1 MSNNL
6 VSQNLS
12 IPSMQMGQLEPIL
25 NKVDSSVQDMQ
36 MGLMGSVSNVPA
48 AHQHSI
54 TNKPVG
60 LMDPFSSNPGFER
73 LSMTSIQTVGREP
86 NANNLGLMQFIPNK
100 QPGPMETMLNHA
112 GYQQLSASNK
122 RKAPVEPLHNNI
134 SVQELF
140 LPNKR
145 VAQLEHRP
153 WLQQASGPNQSA
165 VQTQY
170 LSNTPGSQRS
180 PTPVK
185 KVVYSKSGSQR
196 FSIPKNQTAA
206 LQPTSK
212 GQTESFES
220 VRSKM
225 RESLAGALALV
236 SQQKDKSS
244 SPKQNSHSDSASV
257 SGQTQKNS
265 QLAGSLSA
273 AIDAPDSASV
283 EPKVTLL
290 SRDDRSAP
298 KSNNGESESAR
309 ISAAEANGDFTH
321 TLKSAA
327 EANCDFTHTLKFN
340 GHETR
345 SSYVLPGEDVSF
357 IDDFF
362 AKDELLQGNGLSW
375 VLDSE
380 MQVAEKGEFHTAQ
393 EQKLVYDD
401 MVRGQKEEAFQS
413 PQIVAFKIEAELFKL
428 FGGVNKKYKEKGR
441 SLLFNLKD
449 RNNPELRER
458 VMSGDIPPERL
469 CSMTAEELASEE
481 LSQWRIAK
489 AEELAQMVVLP
500 DAEVDIRRLVK
511 KTHKGEFQVEIEQ
524 DDSVPTEV
532 SVGAS
537 SFTRRESDIKE
548 MDAPHPSKRDEI
560 KDEVDTLGE
569 ESNLEVRNI
578 PYMLSIPSR
587 ESTDLM
593 QGLVVDDALKDAEF
607 LPPIVSLDEFMES
620 LDSEPPFEN
629 LPVDAGKIT
638 PNSDKDGSEPTLALK
653 SSESTLKDD
662 ITTDEPVKVD
672 VKYSKSD
679 AGHKF
684 NEGDAGV
691 KSGDGH
697 ADMKPS
703 DSHTDVKYNDGESVI
718 KSNTNTDVNS
728 SVRHAEVKSCESYAD
743 FRPRNSHAKS
753 EVVPPTGV
761 SKGDHV
767 WEGSLQLNTSAK
779 ASVVSIFKSGER
791 TSAKEW
797 PSSLEIKG
805 RVRLDAFEKF
815 LQELSLSRSRAV
827 MVMHFVLVEGSS
839 ESEHAGLREV
849 ADSYVLDERVG
860 FSEPAPGVELYFCPP
875 QKRTREM
882 LGNILPAEH
891 IEALN
896 NIDNG
901 LIGVIVW
908 RKAQLTSRI
917 SPNSSSHHKHKKQNL
932 TSRRQQETN
941 IDSSFKP
948 KPPNPPRGLT
958 PTNLTPSPDED
969 DDIPPGFGPRD
980 EDDLPEFKFSGGS
993 VSSSQRIFIQNI
1005 SGASNSLSQ
1014 TPACPVDQ
1022 NQMRELVHKYGQPKA
1037 GGPSGNWLDNRGYGV
1052 AVQPWNDDDDDI
1064 PEWQP
1069 QQASQGQLPS
1079 SQQSSIHSFH
1089 QPMLR
1094 AHLVDQPP
1102 LGSAPQQPPHQG
1114 STWWVPPVQG
1124 NSQQPSNLGCQ
1135 PNVVGQ
1141 FYGVPGRGVGQ
1152 QGVAWRQNAP
1162 QNGGF

>member
-6 VSQNLS
+6 VSQKLS
-12 IPSMQMGQLEPIL
+12 MPNMQMGQLEPIL
-25 NKVDSSVQDMQ
+25 NKGDSSVQDMQ
-36 MGLMGSVSNVPA
+36 MGLMASVSNVPA
-48 AHQHSI
+48 AHQHLIS
-54 TNKPVG
+54 NKPVG
-60 LMDPFSSNPGFER
+60 LMDPFSSNRGFER

-100 QPGPMETMLNHA
+100 QLGPMETMLNNA
-112 GYQQLSASNK
+112 GSQQLSASNK
-122 RKAPVEPLHNNI
+122 RKAPAGPLHNNI
-134 SVQELF
+134 AMQELF

-165 VQTQY
+165 VQMQY

-185 KVVYSKSGSQR
+185 KVVSSKSGSQR

-225 RESLAGALALV
+225 RESLASALALV
-236 SQQKDKSS
+236 SQQKDKSL
-244 SPKQNSHSDSASV
+244 SPKQNSHSDSASA
-257 SGQTQKNS
+257 SGQTEKNS
-265 QLAGSLSA
+265 QLSGSLSA
-273 AIDAPDSASV
+273 AIDAPNSASV

-290 SRDDRSAP
+290 SHDDWSAQ
-298 KSNNGESESAR
+298 KSNNGLSGSAR
-309 ISAAEANGDFTH
+309 ISAAEAN
-321 TLKSAA
+321 
-327 EANCDFTHTLKFN
+327 
-340 GHETR
+340 
-345 SSYVLPGEDVSF
+345 
-357 IDDFF
+357 
-362 AKDELLQGNGLSW
+362 
-375 VLDSE
+375 
-380 MQVAEKGEFHTAQ
+380 
-393 EQKLVYDD
+393 
-401 MVRGQKEEAFQS
+401 
-413 PQIVAFKIEAELFKL
+413 
-428 FGGVNKKYKEKGR
+428 
-441 SLLFNLKD
+441 
-449 RNNPELRER
+449 
-458 VMSGDIPPERL
+458 
-469 CSMTAEELASEE
+469 
-481 LSQWRIAK
+481 
-489 AEELAQMVVLP
+489 
-500 DAEVDIRRLVK
+500 
-511 KTHKGEFQVEIEQ
+511 
-524 DDSVPTEV
+524 
-532 SVGAS
+532 
-537 SFTRRESDIKE
+537 
-548 MDAPHPSKRDEI
+548 
-560 KDEVDTLGE
+560 
-569 ESNLEVRNI
+569 
-578 PYMLSIPSR
+578 
-587 ESTDLM
+587 
-593 QGLVVDDALKDAEF
+593 
-607 LPPIVSLDEFMES
+607 
-620 LDSEPPFEN
+620 
-629 LPVDAGKIT
+629 
-638 PNSDKDGSEPTLALK
+638 
-653 SSESTLKDD
+653 DD
-662 ITTDEPVKVD
+662 ITTDEPEKVD

-697 ADMKPS
+697 ADMKLS
-703 DSHTDVKYNDGESVI
+703 DCCTDVKYNDGEFVI

-728 SVRHAEVKSCESYAD
+728 SVRHAEVKSSESYAD
-743 FRPRNSHAKS
+743 FRPRNSHANS

-767 WEGSLQLNTSAK
+767 WEGSLQMNTSAK

-815 LQELSLSRSRAV
+815 LQDLSLSRSRAV
-827 MVMHFVLVEGSS
+827 MVVHVVLVEGSP

-882 LGNILPAEH
+882 LGNILTAEH

-917 SPNSSSHHKHKKQNL
+917 SPNSSSHHKHKKQNV
-932 TSRRQQETN
+932 TSRRHQETN

-980 EDDLPEFKFSGGS
+980 EDDLPEFNFSGGS
-993 VSSSQRIFIQNI
+993 VPSSQRKSAQNI
-1005 SGASNSLSQ
+1005 SGASNSVFQ
-1014 TPACPVDQ
+1014 TPARPVDQ
-1022 NQMRELVHKYGQPKA
+1022 NQMRELIHKYGQPKPD
-1037 GGPSGNWLDNRGYGV
+1037 GPSGNWLDNRGFGV

-1069 QQASQGQLPS
+1069 QQASLGQLPS

-1089 QPMLR
+1089 QPLLR

-1102 LGSAPQQPPHQG
+1102 LGSAPQQPSHQAG
-1114 STWWVPPVQG
+1114 TWWVPPVQG

-1135 PNVVGQ
+1135 PNVVGE

-1152 QGVAWRQNAP
+1152 QGVVWRQNAP

>member
-6 VSQNLS
+6 VSQKLS
-12 IPSMQMGQLEPIL
+12 MPNMQMGQLEPIL
-25 NKVDSSVQDMQ
+25 NRGDSSVQDMQ
-36 MGLMGSVSNVPA
+36 MGLMASVSNVPA
-48 AHQHSI
+48 AHQHLIS
-54 TNKPVG
+54 NKPVG
-60 LMDPFSSNPGFER
+60 LMDPFSSNRGFER

-100 QPGPMETMLNHA
+100 QLGPMETMLNNA
-112 GYQQLSASNK
+112 GSQQLSASNK
-122 RKAPVEPLHNNI
+122 RKAPAGPLHNNI
-134 SVQELF
+134 AMQELF

-165 VQTQY
+165 VQMQY

-185 KVVYSKSGSQR
+185 KVVSSKSGSQR

-225 RESLAGALALV
+225 RESLASALALV
-236 SQQKDKSS
+236 SQQKDKSL
-244 SPKQNSHSDSASV
+244 SPKQNSHSDSASA
-257 SGQTQKNS
+257 SGQTEKNS
-265 QLAGSLSA
+265 QLSGSLSA
-273 AIDAPDSASV
+273 AIDAPNSASV

-290 SRDDRSAP
+290 SHDDWSAQ
-298 KSNNGESESAR
+298 KSNNGLSGSAR

-321 TLKSAA
+321 TLKS
-327 EANCDFTHTLKFN
+327 N

-345 SSYVLPGEDVSF
+345 SSYVFPGEDVSF

-375 VLDSE
+375 VLDSD
-380 MQVAEKGEFHTAQ
+380 MQVVEKGEFHTAQ
-393 EQKLVYDD
+393 EQKLVYGD
-401 MVRGQKEEAFQS
+401 MGRGQKEEAIQS

-458 VMSGDIPPERL
+458 VMSSDIPPERL

-500 DAEVDIRRLVK
+500 DAEVDIRRLVR

-524 DDSVPTEV
+524 DDSVPAEASV
-532 SVGAS
+532 SAS
-537 SFTRRESDIKE
+537 SFTPRKSDIIE
-548 MDAPHPSKRDEI
+548 MDAPHPSKHDEI
-560 KDEVDTLGE
+560 KDEVDTSGE
-569 ESNLEVRNI
+569 KSNLEARNI

-629 LPVDAGKIT
+629 LPVDAGKMT
-638 PNSDKDGSEPTLALK
+638 PTSGKDGSAPTLALK

-662 ITTDEPVKVD
+662 ITTDEPEKVD

-697 ADMKPS
+697 ADMKLS
-703 DSHTDVKYNDGESVI
+703 DCCTDVKYNDGEFVI

-728 SVRHAEVKSCESYAD
+728 SVRHAEVKSSESYAD
-743 FRPRNSHAKS
+743 FRPRNSHANS

-767 WEGSLQLNTSAK
+767 WEGSLQMNTSAK

-815 LQELSLSRSRAV
+815 LQDLSLSRSRAV
-827 MVMHFVLVEGSS
+827 MVVHVVLVEGSP

-882 LGNILPAEH
+882 LGNILTAEH

-917 SPNSSSHHKHKKQNL
+917 SPNSSSHHKHKKQNV
-932 TSRRQQETN
+932 TSRRHQETN
-941 IDSSFKP
+941 IDSSFQP

-980 EDDLPEFKFSGGS
+980 EDDLPEFNFSGGS
-993 VSSSQRIFIQNI
+993 VPSSQRKSAQNI
-1005 SGASNSLSQ
+1005 SGASNSVFQ
-1014 TPACPVDQ
+1014 TPARPVDQ
-1022 NQMRELVHKYGQPKA
+1022 NQMRELIHKYGQPKPD
-1037 GGPSGNWLDNRGYGV
+1037 GPSGNWLDNRGFGV

-1069 QQASQGQLPS
+1069 QQASLCQLPS

-1089 QPMLR
+1089 QPLLR

-1102 LGSAPQQPPHQG
+1102 LGSAPQQPSHQAG
-1114 STWWVPPVQG
+1114 TWWVPPVQG

-1135 PNVVGQ
+1135 PNVVGE

>member
-6 VSQNLS
+6 VSQKLS
-12 IPSMQMGQLEPIL
+12 MPNMQMGQLEPIL
-25 NKVDSSVQDMQ
+25 NKGDSSVQDMQ
-36 MGLMGSVSNVPA
+36 MGLMASVSNVPA
-48 AHQHSI
+48 AHQHLIS
-54 TNKPVG
+54 NKPVG
-60 LMDPFSSNPGFER
+60 LMDPFSSNRGFER

-100 QPGPMETMLNHA
+100 QLGPMETMLNNA
-112 GYQQLSASNK
+112 GSQQLSASNK
-122 RKAPVEPLHNNI
+122 RKAPAGPLHNNI
-134 SVQELF
+134 AMQELF

-165 VQTQY
+165 VQMQY

-185 KVVYSKSGSQR
+185 KVVSSKSGSQR

-225 RESLAGALALV
+225 RESLASALALV
-236 SQQKDKSS
+236 SQQKDKSL
-244 SPKQNSHSDSASV
+244 SPKQNSHSDSASA
-257 SGQTQKNS
+257 SGQTEKNS
-265 QLAGSLSA
+265 QLSGSLSA
-273 AIDAPDSASV
+273 AIDAPNSASV

-290 SRDDRSAP
+290 SHDDWSAQ
-298 KSNNGESESAR
+298 KSNNGLSGSAR

-321 TLKSAA
+321 TLKS
-327 EANCDFTHTLKFN
+327 N

-345 SSYVLPGEDVSF
+345 SSYVFPGEDVSF

-375 VLDSE
+375 VLDSD
-380 MQVAEKGEFHTAQ
+380 MQVVEKGEFHTAQ
-393 EQKLVYDD
+393 EQKLVYGD
-401 MVRGQKEEAFQS
+401 MGRGQKEEAIQS

-458 VMSGDIPPERL
+458 VMSSDIPPERL

-489 AEELAQMVVLP
+489 AEESFCKTFHCLEVVLSWYLMFLFMVV
-500 DAEVDIRRLVK
+500 
-511 KTHKGEFQVEIEQ
+511 
-524 DDSVPTEV
+524 
-532 SVGAS
+532 
-537 SFTRRESDIKE
+537 
-548 MDAPHPSKRDEI
+548 
-560 KDEVDTLGE
+560 
-569 ESNLEVRNI
+569 
-578 PYMLSIPSR
+578 
-587 ESTDLM
+587 
-593 QGLVVDDALKDAEF
+593 
-607 LPPIVSLDEFMES
+607 
-620 LDSEPPFEN
+620 
-629 LPVDAGKIT
+629 
-638 PNSDKDGSEPTLALK
+638 
-653 SSESTLKDD
+653 
-662 ITTDEPVKVD
+662 
-672 VKYSKSD
+672 
-679 AGHKF
+679 
-684 NEGDAGV
+684 
-691 KSGDGH
+691 
-697 ADMKPS
+697 
-703 DSHTDVKYNDGESVI
+703 
-718 KSNTNTDVNS
+718 
-728 SVRHAEVKSCESYAD
+728 
-743 FRPRNSHAKS
+743 
-753 EVVPPTGV
+753 
-761 SKGDHV
+761 HV
-767 WEGSLQLNTSAK
+767 
-779 ASVVSIFKSGER
+779 
-791 TSAKEW
+791 
-797 PSSLEIKG
+797 
-805 RVRLDAFEKF
+805 
-815 LQELSLSRSRAV
+815 
-827 MVMHFVLVEGSS
+827 VLVEGSP

-882 LGNILPAEH
+882 LGNILTAEH

-917 SPNSSSHHKHKKQNL
+917 SPNSSSHHKHKKQNV
-932 TSRRQQETN
+932 TSRRHQETN

-980 EDDLPEFKFSGGS
+980 EDDLPEFNFSGGS
-993 VSSSQRIFIQNI
+993 VPSSQRKSAQNI
-1005 SGASNSLSQ
+1005 SGASNSVFQ
-1014 TPACPVDQ
+1014 TPARPVDQ
-1022 NQMRELVHKYGQPKA
+1022 NQMRELIHKYGQPKPD
-1037 GGPSGNWLDNRGYGV
+1037 GPSGNWLDNRGFGV

-1069 QQASQGQLPS
+1069 QQASLGQLPS

-1089 QPMLR
+1089 QPLLR

-1102 LGSAPQQPPHQG
+1102 LGSAPQQPSHQAG
-1114 STWWVPPVQG
+1114 TWWVPPVQG

-1135 PNVVGQ
+1135 PNVVGE

-1152 QGVAWRQNAP
+1152 QGVVWRQNAP